1 MDNVLQQIKEISSR
15 YHIQKVIL
23 FGSRARG
30 DNSPVSDYDIAVFG
44 KDMSERV
51 KTGFYLDVEDID
63 TLKKIDIVFVDDKV
77 SPRLLDKIADEG
89 VVVYEGA

>member
-1 MDNVLQQIKEISSR
+1 MDNILQQIKEISSR

-30 DNSPVSDYDIAVFG
+30 DNSTVSDYDIAVFG

-51 KTGFYLDVEDID
+51 KTVFYLEVEDID
-63 TLKKIDIVFVDDKV
+63 TLKKIDIVFIDDKV
-77 SPRLLDKIADEG
+77 SPILLGKIADEG
-89 VVVYEGA
+89 IVVYEGT